1 MKFSVVTSTLLKI
14 VAILILVGSLS
25 YYESTLE
32 SQETEETEETEE
44 AEKDRRYLNDYA
56 DPSDYSHV
64 LPDGGFYS
72 TAGY

>member
-1 MKFSVVTSTLLKI
+1 MKFSVVTSTLLKV
-14 VAILILVGSLS
+14 VAILVLVGSLS

-32 SQETEETEETEE
+32 SQETEETEE

>member
-14 VAILILVGSLS
+14 VAILILVGSLT

-32 SQETEETEETEE
+32 SQETEETEE

>member
-1 MKFSVVTSTLLKI
+1 MKLSIVTSTLLKV

-32 SQETEETEETEE
+32 SQETEKTEE

>member
-32 SQETEETEETEE
+32 SQETEKTEE

>member
-32 SQETEETEETEE
+32 SQETEETEE